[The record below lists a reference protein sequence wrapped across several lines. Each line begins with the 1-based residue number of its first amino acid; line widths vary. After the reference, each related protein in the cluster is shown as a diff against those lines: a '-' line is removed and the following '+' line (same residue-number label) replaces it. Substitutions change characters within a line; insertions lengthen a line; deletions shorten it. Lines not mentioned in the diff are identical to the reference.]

1 MSISNTIQ
9 EMKENISGEEES
21 IKSIYKTVKENVT
34 CNKILTQILQE
45 IQDTMRRQNL
55 WLIGQNENEALQ
67 LNGPV
72 ISSTKL

>member
-34 CNKILTQILQE
+34 CNKILNQLLQE

-55 WLIGQNENEALQ
+55 
-67 LNGPV
+67 
-72 ISSTKL
+72 